1 MFKKLQD
8 KWGVSIGR
16 VILIL
21 CTFAI
26 GGSLS
31 GRGAHKLLN
40 MANLEGGVL
49 WVVAYLLMVTILWPL
64 CVLAVSIPL
73 GQFAFF
79 KKYLAKM
86 SRRIFSR
93 KRNDN
98 ARFPVAA

>member
-1 MFKKLQD
+1 MFNRLKD
-8 KWGVSIGR
+8 KWGVSAGR
-16 VILIL
+16 VLLIL

-31 GRGAHKLLN
+31 GRAAHKLLDYAQIDN
-40 MANLEGGVL
+40 TVL
-49 WVVAYLLMVTILWPL
+49 WIAAYLLIVTILWPL
-64 CVLAVSIPL
+64 CVLLVSIPF

-86 SRRIFSR
+86 GRRIVSR
-93 KRNDN
+93 KGDNN